1 MVKGTI
7 DEAIINLQKNK
18 QIDID
23 AVMDE
28 SKRKEKLSIHELMRL
43 FGQVKEDGEG
53 QPFIF
58 AEDAFNDDE
67 EFEHTRPAEQLSE
80 DDEDGMGNDE

>member
-1 MVKGTI
+1 
-7 DEAIINLQKNK
+7 
-18 QIDID
+18 
-23 AVMDE
+23 MDE

-67 EFEHTRPAEQLSE
+67 EFESTRPAEQLSE